1 VNEEQTMVFYSST
14 VAVALALS
22 LGFAL
27 SGADAF
33 FMHPVVIVGR
43 GVGVT
48 TNTNTRLRVIDD
60 LGRPPTFL
68 DEQEGGEDGDINV
81 TFLDEEDD
89 DDDTPTTGEGRKR
102 WEALD
107 PKIKE
112 RLVEKGQAKAI
123 ANRKKREPA
132 ADKKRRKFSFTYLS
146 ILIPSSPLFL
156 CMDSFMFRSVLTASV
171 SFQNNQYI

>member
-1 VNEEQTMVFYSST
+1 MVFYSST
-14 VAVALALS
+14 VALALS

-48 TNTNTRLRVIDD
+48 TNTNTRLSVIED

-68 DEQEGGEDGDINV
+68 DEQEDGEDGDINV
-81 TFLDEEDD
+81 TFLDEEEDDDDED
-89 DDDTPTTGEGRKR
+89 DDDTPITGEGRKR

-132 ADKKRRKFSFTYLS
+132 ADKKRRKFSFIYLS
-146 ILIPSSPLFL
+146 ILIPSSLLFL
-156 CMDSFMFRSVLTASV
+156 CVWIHSCFARS
-171 SFQNNQYI
+171 